1 VKGAVWRGVPLDIGK
16 NFTENQVFTWW
27 SVSSC
32 SSSVDVIKGFLG
44 TNKASTLFLIEAVN
58 GKSVSGYTE
67 FENEDE
73 IILRMGTQLRV
84 KNNVLDHPNN
94 SHVVH
99 LVEIVDENSDEP
111 MARGKRLIYDLY

>member
-1 VKGAVWRGVPLDIGK
+1 MKGAVWRGVPLDIGK